1 MSPKNYNINLIST
14 ALISLSE
21 QLEKTSISTSEILM
35 VSQISALNTL
45 SNSITEMVE
54 SCFMSI
60 NETFIASE
68 AYSQLISSFSQLG
81 KEFSLEITKS
91 LLSIDFSSIA
101 KSIFEIQVCKDYVNM
116 PESFIPD
123 DFLYEE
129 VPDNSESVAEQDAEK
144 SSAAKRMSLSDALN
158 VINMIVVLL
167 MTLIAPFLESCC

>member
-144 SSAAKRMSLSDALN
+144 CHCLTR
-158 VINMIVVLL
+158 
-167 MTLIAPFLESCC
+167 